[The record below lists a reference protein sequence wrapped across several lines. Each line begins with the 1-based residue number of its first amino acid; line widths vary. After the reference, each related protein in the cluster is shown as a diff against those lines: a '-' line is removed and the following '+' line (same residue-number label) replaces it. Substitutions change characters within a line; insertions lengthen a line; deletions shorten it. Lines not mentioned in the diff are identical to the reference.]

1 MKQPVKMPALSD
13 TMESGRLL
21 RWLKQAG
28 DAVERGEAVAEVE
41 TDKAVMEMEAF
52 HSGTL
57 IGPLADED
65 KEYPVGETLA
75 WIGDE
80 ASEGAEEAEEAE
92 KTKEAKETE
101 GKQAEEK
108 AEPGDHISAE
118 VPEEPATDEAPAA
131 QQADAGKGKEPK
143 PQQIEPPADSTAAQV
158 AEAET
163 PDARKKPGAE
173 RDASSAVL
181 EQALAG
187 RFAPQ
192 PHEEGK
198 ANAALL
204 KEIKSGPPYQIEPQ
218 LRLRQV
224 IAATVSQAVQTPQFR
239 VSTQLDLTAFK
250 AYADVYEGSFT
261 LLLARACALTV
272 KALPDF
278 NAVWTPDGLARRE
291 RVDVAIAMEAEHG
304 LLTPVLRDVAGRTV
318 AQLAEDWRAI
328 KQKTREHRM
337 APEDFRGATFYLSN
351 LGMFPGVVQFDAVVP
366 PGATAI
372 LAVAAPGE
380 AGTMLTLT
388 CDHRVVFGADAA
400 RFLAA
405 LAERL
410 AHPAE

>member
-21 RWLKQAG
+21 RWLKRPG
-28 DAVERGEAVAEVE
+28 DAVERGDAVAEIE

-57 IGPLADED
+57 VGPLAAED
-65 KEYPVGETLA
+65 QDYPVGETLA

-80 ASEGAEEAEEAE
+80 AAAQAGPAQAKGQGAQETAAPGEPQTAAEPEPPAAEEPPTVRQAGVARTTRKTPVEPEGAAVDDGAQEP
-92 KTKEAKETE
+92 
-101 GKQAEEK
+101 QAEPPEK
-108 AEPGDHISAE
+108 
-118 VPEEPATDEAPAA
+118 EPATA
-131 QQADAGKGKEPK
+131 QRA
-143 PQQIEPPADSTAAQV
+143 
-158 AEAET
+158 
-163 PDARKKPGAE
+163 
-173 RDASSAVL
+173 SAVL
-181 EQALAG
+181 EQALTG
-187 RFAPQ
+187 RASPRRR
-192 PHEEGK
+192 EGPDG
-198 ANAALL
+198 NAALL
-204 KEIKSGPPYQIEPQ
+204 KEIESGPAYRIEPQ
-218 LRLRQV
+218 RPLRKV
-224 IAATVSQAVQTPQFR
+224 IASTMSRAVQTPQFR

-261 LLLARACALTV
+261 LLLSRACALTV
-272 KALPDF
+272 KEQPDF
-278 NAVWTPDGLARRE
+278 NAAWTPEGLARRE
-291 RVDVAIAMEAEHG
+291 RVDVAIAMEAEQG

-318 AQLAEDWRAI
+318 AQLVEDWRAI

-337 APEDFRGATFYLSN
+337 APEDFHGATFYLSN

-405 LAERL
+405 LADRL

>member
-21 RWLKQAG
+21 RWLKQPG

-52 HSGTL
+52 HSGAL

-75 WIGDE
+75 WIGDD
-80 ASEGAEEAEEAE
+80 ASEEAEGKQTEEHTGPGAE
-92 KTKEAKETE
+92 KP
-101 GKQAEEK
+101 AEESK
-108 AEPGDHISAE
+108 K
-118 VPEEPATDEAPAA
+118 PATEAMPAA

-143 PQQIEPPADSTAAQV
+143 PQQLEPAAGASDV
-158 AEAET
+158 REPEPRA
-163 PDARKKPGAE
+163 PDGRKKPGGAAP
-173 RDASSAVL
+173 RASSAVL

-187 RFAPQ
+187 RASPR
-192 PHEEGK
+192 PRERSN

-204 KEIKSGPPYQIEPQ
+204 REIESGPPFQIEPQ
-218 LRLRQV
+218 RQLRRV
-224 IAATVSQAVQTPQFR
+224 IAATMSRAAETPQFR
-239 VSTQLDLTAFK
+239 ISMQPDLSAIK
-250 AYADVYEGSFT
+250 SYAAAHDASFT

-272 KALPDF
+272 QEQPDF

-291 RVDVAIAMEAEHG
+291 RVDVGIAMEAENG
-304 LLTPVLRDVAGRTV
+304 LLTPVVRDVAGRPFS
-318 AQLAEDWRAI
+318 QLAEDWRAL
-328 KQKTREHRM
+328 KQKIQHHR
-337 APEDFRGATFYLSN
+337 ALPEDFRGATFYLSN
-351 LGMFPGVVQFDAVVP
+351 LGMFPGIVQFDAVVP
-366 PGATAI
+366 PGAAAI
-372 LAVAAPGE
+372 LAVAAPGDK
-380 AGTMLTLT
+380 GTLLTLT

-410 AHPAE
+410 GRPGE